1 MNVLVVGGSG
11 FIGTALC
18 TELDSRGH
26 DVVALSRNPDEAD
39 LPDGVG
45 TAMGDV
51 TAYDS
56 IVPVF
61 ADRDVVVNLVAL
73 SPLFKPSGGNRKHF
87 DVHLGGT
94 ENVVRAAYEHDV
106 GRIVQMSAL
115 GADPNGETAYITAKG
130 QAEVVVRN
138 SDLDYVIIRPS
149 IVFGDGGEFV
159 SFTKKLT
166 TPVVTGLPGGGTRT
180 RFQPIWVGDLAPILA
195 GAVEDEGNRI
205 EEEAIYEIAGPEVLT
220 LADVT
225 RLVYRTEGQSIT
237 IVPIPMLLV
246 DVGLTVADPLP
257 GIPMGADQASAL
269 RMDNTTDSN
278 DIEAFGV
285 TTESL
290 TRFES
295 YLQNESET
303 VK

>member
-1 MNVLVVGGSG
+1 MDVLVVGGSG

-26 DVVALSRNPDEAD
+26 DVTVLSRSPGEAD
-39 LPDGVG
+39 LPESVE
-45 TAMGDV
+45 TVMGDV

-56 IVPVF
+56 IVSAF
-61 ADRDVVVNLVAL
+61 EGRECVVNLVAL
-73 SPLFKPSGGNRKHF
+73 SPLFKPSGGDQKHF

-94 ENVVRAAYEHDV
+94 ENIVRAAQERDV

-115 GADPNGETAYITAKG
+115 GADPNGDTAYITAKG
-130 QAEVVVRN
+130 QAEIVVRN
-138 SDLDYVIIRPS
+138 ADLDAVIVRPS

-159 SFTKKLT
+159 SFTKQLT

-180 RFQPIWVGDLAPILA
+180 RFQPIWVGDLAPMLA
-195 GAVEDEGNRI
+195 DAVEDGGDV
-205 EEEAIYEIAGPEVLT
+205 YEIAGPDVLS

-225 RLVYRTEGQSIT
+225 KLIYRSEGQSIT
-237 IVPIPMLLV
+237 IVPIPMALV
-246 DVGLTVADPLP
+246 DVGLTVADPVP
-257 GIPMGADQASAL
+257 GVPMGSDQATAL

-285 TTESL
+285 APESL
-290 TRFES
+290 TTFES
-295 YLQNESET
+295 YLQSESGT